1 MEKIEKMKEFIFK
14 IVLLSLIL
22 SLLIK
27 YAGPFLSVPATSV
40 SVILGITLPTLAMA
54 IILAWRQR
62 YSE

>member
-1 MEKIEKMKEFIFK
+1 MKEFILK
-14 IVLLSLIL
+14 IILLSLTL

-27 YAGPFLSVPATSV
+27 YAGPFFLVPATSV
-40 SVILGITLPTLAMA
+40 SAILGITIPPLAIA